1 MMSIKIFQ
9 CPWDTWDRGYDRK
22 RRERCKS
29 RCRLLRR
36 DPLQNR
42 WSENINDVN
51 MQPIYYNSLVFLR
64 AGWQFSL
71 KGVTTPDTIKHN
83 RLKLWEAR
91 ASIEQPTDPTVSPAS
106 CSLSSIKTLKWKSG
120 KYRVI
125 SSVFLLN
132 NLMIHKKSRKFSLH
146 ASYNINH

>member
-9 CPWDTWDRGYDRK
+9 CPWDPWDRGYDRK

-106 CSLSSIKTLKWKSG
+106 CSLSSIKTLKWNLENIEWYHLFSFSIIWRSIKT
-120 KYRVI
+120 VE
-125 SSVFLLN
+125 SSVC
-132 NLMIHKKSRKFSLH
+132 IWKCIIKH
-146 ASYNINH
+146 